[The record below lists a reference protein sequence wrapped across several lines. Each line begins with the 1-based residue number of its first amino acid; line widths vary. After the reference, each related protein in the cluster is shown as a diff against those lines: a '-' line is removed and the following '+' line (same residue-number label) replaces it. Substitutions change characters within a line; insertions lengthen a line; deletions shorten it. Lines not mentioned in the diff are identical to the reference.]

1 VSNKLRDVP
10 RFLNGGAVGELA
22 VWQGLAK
29 RRVPAFF
36 EEEFRDRLENATNKK
51 QIIPSREQVAEKFKE
66 LDQLLLESAC
76 SNNAEEQL
84 KVRQLFLALIGG
96 KISLYQMGERKSKK
110 GYL

>member
-1 VSNKLRDVP
+1 MKTLVRQKPTYRKNMKVLKQMRSKR
-10 RFLNGGAVGELA
+10 AELDL
-22 VWQGLAK
+22 QISQ
-29 RRVPAFF
+29 
-36 EEEFRDRLENATNKK
+36 LENATNKK

-96 KISLYQMGERKSKK
+96 KILLYQMGAKI
-110 GYL
+110 